1 VWANHVVVYVG
12 DGEYVEA
19 APTLNPLRPRGVG
32 ISQLRDPSQFRWSTG
47 KDLGAPG
54 ERIAEEALGMV
65 GTPYA
70 ILDVVAFLLVLLG
83 YDPRWLRARLN
94 RPDRLFCSQVGA
106 RAVRLARQGEALDHG
121 VPLSSVLRSDLGIVP
136 GTPDSEQTPDDIDLW
151 LDTIKESA
159 WPSST

>member
-19 APTLNPLRPRGVG
+19 APTLNPLRPRGVV
-32 ISQLRDPSQFRWSTG
+32 ISQLRDS
-47 KDLGAPG
+47 
-54 ERIAEEALGMV
+54 
-65 GTPYA
+65 
-70 ILDVVAFLLVLLG
+70 
-83 YDPRWLRARLN
+83 RLN

-121 VPLSSVLRSDLGIVP
+121 VPLSSVLGSDLGIVP